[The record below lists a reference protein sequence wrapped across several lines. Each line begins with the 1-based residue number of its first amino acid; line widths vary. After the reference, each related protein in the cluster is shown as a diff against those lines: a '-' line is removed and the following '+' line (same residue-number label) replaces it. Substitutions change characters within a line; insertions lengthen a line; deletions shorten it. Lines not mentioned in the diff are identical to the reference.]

1 MCLTSCSTL
10 HRLHCLSQSQ
20 WMNMAA
26 HSNRSQ
32 LHAMPCHCVFPCAW
46 VPASICNFAITT
58 GFQTTFGIQ
67 HLRSGQW
74 GMVLPPKSNTCSKKM
89 FVKLLGSDL
98 QNICSTQSLSSSAPG
113 LLASGIGSWPTC
125 CSRATRSNATAVK
138 AQQRVQ
144 SCLRL
149 CRILQCH
156 EIQGKQSAHTP
167 LHTHRE
173 SLWSVAL
180 ALGRGVSWHFDYNEY
195 CITYVCVF

>member
-20 WMNMAA
+20 WMSMAA

-125 CSRATRSNATAVK
+125 YSRATRSNATAVK
-138 AQQRVQ
+138 EKQRVQ

-156 EIQGKQSAHTP
+156 EIQGKHSAHTP
-167 LHTHRE
+167 LHTHTQGVLVVRGFGLR
-173 SLWSVAL
+173 SRCLL
-180 ALGRGVSWHFDYNEY
+180 AFRL
-195 CITYVCVF
+195 

>member
-10 HRLHCLSQSQ
+10 HRLHCLSRSQ

-26 HSNRSQ
+26 HMNRSQ

-46 VPASICNFAITT
+46 VHASIFLYIYIMHFAITT
-58 GFQTTFGIQ
+58 RFQTTFGIQ

-74 GMVLPPKSNTCSKKM
+74 GMVHPPTSNTCSKNM
-89 FVKLLGSDL
+89 FVKLLGPDL
-98 QNICSTQSLSSSAPG
+98 QNIYSTQSLSSSAPG

-125 CSRATRSNATAVK
+125 CSRATRSNAIAVK

-156 EIQGKQSAHTP
+156 EIQGKHSAHTP
-167 LHTHRE
+167 LHTHTQGVLVVRGFGLR
-173 SLWSVAL
+173 SRCLL
-180 ALGRGVSWHFDYNEY
+180 AFRL
-195 CITYVCVF
+195 